1 MLAHPTRR
9 RPPAASIPLLLAAVL
24 ASASGCSSSAPA
36 ALPACHSPQPAVLPH
51 TAGSLTQSDTG
62 TYCLAVGQTLDI
74 FLTAPAPGASARWSP
89 VTIADGSILG
99 YGSNSAMTPP
109 INVTPGAVVGLAR
122 GATTLSSALPN
133 GTKWT
138 ATIVVS

>member
-1 MLAHPTRR
+1 MPAPHPR
-9 RPPAASIPLLLAAVL
+9 RPAALALSLLTVALTALPLAA
-24 ASASGCSSSAPA
+24 CSSSPA
-36 ALPACHSPQPAVLPH
+36 ALPACHSPEAAVLPH
-51 TAGSLTQSDTG
+51 TAGSLTQADTG

-74 FLTAPAPGASARWSP
+74 FLTAPSASGSARWDRVAIS
-89 VTIADGSILG
+89 DGSVLG

-109 INVTPGAVVGLAR
+109 LDVTPGAVIGLGR
-122 GATTLSSALPN
+122 GAATVSSTLPD